1 VDTVKLSVNKRI
13 SKGSSAS
20 NRTRSGGMLPA
31 VVYNRAGN
39 ISIEMSTKEFVHAG
53 EKSRTSQVFEFV
65 SEDKELN
72 GAKVIVKD
80 IQKNFLKG
88 SVQHVDFQRLI
99 EGEAVAVWVPLN
111 VHGESVGVKKEGG
124 ILTTSCHRI
133 RAKCLPDCI
142 PQIID
147 VDISSLKLG
156 ERIRTGELTLPEGV
170 TLVGNPKE
178 NVAGVVSGRQ
188 SRLMQ
193 QAAANEAAAGKGGKK
208 K

>member
-1 VDTVKLSVNKRI
+1 VETIKLSVTKRE

-20 NRTRSGGMLPA
+20 NRARGAGVLPA
-31 VVYNRAGN
+31 VVYNRQGN
-39 ISIEMSTKEFVHAG
+39 ISIELSTKEFVHAG

-80 IQKNFLKG
+80 VQKNFLKG
-88 SVQHVDFQRLI
+88 SVQHIDFQRLI
-99 EGEAVAVWVPLN
+99 EGEAISVWVPLN

-147 VDISSLKLG
+147 VDVTPLKLG
-156 ERIRTGELTLPEGV
+156 ERIRTGELALPSGV
-170 TLVGNPKE
+170 VLVGNPKE

-193 QAAANEAAAGKGGKK
+193 QAANEAAAGGKGGKK